1 MATIQTKSTSSAR
14 IRTDPDIN
22 SSINILGTIPASTT
36 IHNAVLSEDS
46 MWYEISTVYIHAST
60 VNVLVP
66 DETDPTSPTHPSKLQ
81 LDPLKVPYRSQWDVD
96 ANNRTADC
104 GQTCV
109 AMLAQWKGFPVKI
122 NDLRFQ
128 SQPSGLS
135 SCQDLVNNFN
145 SIGIRSE
152 FRLLDPTTSIN
163 NTMLPEQLLADLPAI
178 CLVSYAG
185 FDRLSVQDKK
195 YTGWHWLVLLGIDNM
210 THQVITNDPDFWPT
224 RREEGHKKRYTFDEW
239 NKAFIPY
246 SNGKLQYV
254 YIPNLQL

>member
-1 MATIQTKSTSSAR
+1 MATIQVKPNNSAR
-14 IRTDPDIN
+14 LRSEADIN
-22 SSINILGTIPASTT
+22 NNYNVIGSVPASTT
-36 IHNAVLSEDS
+36 INNAVLSEDNQ
-46 MWYEISTVYIHAST
+46 WYEISTTFIHAST

-145 SIGIRSE
+145 GIGIKAD
-152 FRLLDPTTSIN
+152 FRLIN
-163 NTMLPEQLLADLPAI
+163 PGSTISNTMLPDSLLADLPAI

-185 FDRLSVQDKK
+185 FERISVQDKK
-195 YTGWHWLVLLGIDNM
+195 YTGWHWLVLLGIDDM
-210 THQVITNDPDFWPT
+210 TKQVITNDPDFWPT
-224 RREEGHKKRYTFDEW
+224 RREEGHKKRYTYTEW
-239 NKAFIPY
+239 NKAFTPY
-246 SNGKLQYV
+246 SGGKLQYV
-254 YIPNLQL
+254 YLPSI